1 MASKTYRPAPETS
14 ISKSLRELRN
24 GRSLTQSEVART
36 LNLTQ
41 PDVSRLERR
50 QDILISTLRRFVEAT
65 GGQLDLVVRYPNAD
79 AVRINL
85 DSGPDV

>member
-1 MASKTYRPAPETS
+1 MASTTYRPAPEAST
-14 ISKSLRELRN
+14 KSLRELRN
-24 GRSLTQSEVART
+24 GRSLTQLEVART

-65 GGQLDLVVRYPNAD
+65 GGQLDLVARYPNAD

-85 DSGPDV
+85 DPGPDV